1 MNPYNSNVLYK
12 IKLRLKN
19 TVLKTEKVIRKD
31 SDPTKF
37 TINLYPKVQKMF
49 LSLKRPNFRAKELAT
64 QIIQKNKFIS
74 ANNDFRVL
82 FQFNE

>member
-37 TINLYPKVQKMF
+37 TINLYPKV
-49 LSLKRPNFRAKELAT
+49 
-64 QIIQKNKFIS
+64 
-74 ANNDFRVL
+74 
-82 FQFNE
+82 